1 MFSGK
6 VSRST
11 SLNSVHSTHDNDNVP
26 LDDNI
31 VDLNGGE
38 YDDDQDYKFTTEH
51 PLGSILL
58 KIVQDQTN
66 LTRKSK
72 NGGMVT
78 NIKELCSSFHNA
90 IKLERAN
97 INHKLTSTVAG
108 VERSLMDKELNSHS
122 INAAVEPPTYF
133 SPTPVITSS
142 QKLAEIMKI
151 FPKSGK
157 FSGNSQRDGHMSV
170 IEFLHTLTRA
180 QNQCMLSEP
189 EFIDR
194 MLDAT
199 TGTAHELVFEWK
211 VNGDSVNS
219 IYHNMVVNFDHRLP
233 AEDARNKLHNFTIG
247 KSSSL
252 AKAQSAIQLLV
263 SRACTLLPPGDSRI
277 AYKNMEGCTTLIRA
291 LPPNS
296 SQLANNTYQNF
307 TTRLGRAC
315 TLEEL
320 FRGLNQY
327 RSTIDKD
334 IKLNGANN
342 VTGYNNNKRLASKPS
357 RYSSFNIQAG
367 EKPKVTNIYENR
379 TYTPRPRTSQNEVSY
394 TPRPKLISR
403 TPGVLHKPPYN
414 KGTFNKFKPSTIN
427 TGKRGQNDKIRACSL
442 CGQQNHKTT
451 ECRNMRDDN
460 GKILEMLPTYGVC
473 SKCPEKVKPRLHH
486 PEITCPYRLGG
497 PFNKHIRDPTNWNN

>member
-1 MFSGK
+1 MFGVGGK
-6 VSRST
+6 LSRSPSVT
-11 SLNSVHSTHDNDNVP
+11 SIVSTHDNVDIP
-26 LDDNI
+26 PPEDIYYGEEYTDDN
-31 VDLNGGE
+31 
-38 YDDDQDYKFTTEH
+38 DYQFTSEH

-72 NGGMVT
+72 TGGMAT
-78 NIKELCSSFHNA
+78 NIKELCSNFHNA

-97 INHKLTSTVAG
+97 VNNKLSSTVAG

-122 INAAVEPPTYF
+122 VNAAVEIPKNF
-133 SPTPVITSS
+133 STTPVITSS

-157 FSGNSQRDGHMSV
+157 FSGNSQKDGHYSV
-170 IEFLHTLTRA
+170 VEFLNTLTRA
-180 QNQCMLSEP
+180 QNQCLLTED

-194 MLDAT
+194 ILDTT

-211 VNGDSVNS
+211 LNGDSVNS
-219 IYHNMVVNFDHRLP
+219 IYHNLVVNFDHRLP
-233 AEDARNKLHNFTIG
+233 AEEARTRLHNFVIG
-247 KSSSL
+247 RNSSL
-252 AKAQSAIQLLV
+252 AKAQSAIQLLIA
-263 SRACTLLPPGDSRI
+263 RACTLLPPGDSRI

-334 IKLNGANN
+334 IKQNGASSNPTN
-342 VTGYNNNKRLASKPS
+342 YKNNKRPAGKSS
-357 RYSSFNIQAG
+357 GYSSFNMSIEGKKGYQ
-367 EKPKVTNIYENR
+367 NNR
-379 TYTPRPRTSQNEVSY
+379 PMNNKPRTSPNETSY
-394 TPRPKLISR
+394 TPRPQIIRPNMNRKIQFNKGSNN
-403 TPGVLHKPPYN
+403 KPPN
-414 KGTFNKFKPSTIN
+414 KNFAGRRFQQNILNKS
-427 TGKRGQNDKIRACSL
+427 CSL
-442 CGQQNHKTT
+442 CGMSNHKTT
-451 ECRNMRDDN
+451 ECKNMRDDS

-486 PEITCPYRLGG
+486 PEVSCPYRLGG
-497 PFNKHIRDPTNWNN
+497 PFNKHIKNAQNWNKN

>member
-1 MFSGK
+1 MFSGRA
-6 VSRST
+6 SRSG
-11 SLNSVHSTHDNDNVP
+11 SISSVHSNVDNE
-26 LDDNI
+26 NI
-31 VDLNGGE
+31 PQDSVDQNGGE
-38 YDDDQDYKFTTEH
+38 LYDDDDYQFTSEH
-51 PLGSILL
+51 PLGNILL

-78 NIKELCSSFHNA
+78 NIKDLCSSFHNA

-97 INHKLTSTVAG
+97 INHKLTNTVAG

-122 INAAVEPPTYF
+122 INAAVEPPTRF
-133 SPTPVITSS
+133 SSTPVITSPH
-142 QKLAEIMKI
+142 KLAEIIKI

-157 FSGNSQRDGHMSV
+157 FSGNTQKDGHMSV
-170 IEFLHTLTRA
+170 IEFLNTLTRA
-180 QNQCMLSEP
+180 QNQCELSES

-194 MLDAT
+194 ILDAT

-211 VNGDSVNS
+211 TNGDSINS

-233 AEDARNKLHNFTIG
+233 AEEARNKLHNFTIG
-247 KSSSL
+247 KNSSL

-277 AYKNMEGCTTLIRA
+277 SYKNMEGCTTLIRA

-334 IKLNGANN
+334 IKTNGAIN
-342 VTGYNNNKRLASKPS
+342 TAGYNNKRLASKPP
-357 RYSSFNIQAG
+357 RYSSFNVQMGDRNKIPQS
-367 EKPKVTNIYENR
+367 YENR
-379 TYTPRPRTSQNEVSY
+379 TYPQKFRTSNNDVSF
-394 TPRPKLISR
+394 TPKPKNLVRRPLE
-403 TPGVLHKPPYN
+403 LNKPPFAKGTYN
-414 KGTFNKFKPSTIN
+414 KTKTSNYSA
-427 TGKRGQNDKIRACSL
+427 GKRFQNDRIKACSL
-442 CGQQNHKTT
+442 CGHHNHKTT
-451 ECRNMRDDN
+451 DCKNMRDDN

-473 SKCPEKVKPRLHH
+473 NKCPEKVRPRLHH

-497 PFNKHIRDPTNWNN
+497 PFNKHVKDPTNWQN